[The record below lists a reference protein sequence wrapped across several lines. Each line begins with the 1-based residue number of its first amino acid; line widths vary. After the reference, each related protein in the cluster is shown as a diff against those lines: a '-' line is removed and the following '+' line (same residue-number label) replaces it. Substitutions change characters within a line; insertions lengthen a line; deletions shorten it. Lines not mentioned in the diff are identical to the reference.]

1 MKVAG
6 SSHLAVCIAAAIASM
21 TSGALHA
28 QTDAPATSQQN
39 QASTSSGNQDNS
51 KKSATPA
58 IKNLTEVV
66 VTAQKRTEN
75 IESAPVSVSVVSADT
90 LTDRNMTDI
99 SDINNVVPSVNIN
112 DTMNGRTPLSIRGIA
127 TVSNEASVGIES
139 GVAMMIDGVPIP
151 SDSVAGNDLEDADR
165 VEVLTGPQSTLGGRT
180 ASSGVI
186 NVVTHQ
192 PSDTVTGSINTTIT
206 NDNEKRVQGFISG
219 PINNVL
225 DYSFSG
231 WGGHTDFPIFDT
243 ANGKATRT
251 SKLGGRFKLRYKPTE
266 NFDATLALRASKQNT
281 WGSNWVYSYI
291 TPGAHLFPYV
301 DGVGVTQAQSFPGI
315 TIGPDNRDYD
325 TPPDLTSD
333 ARDRQATLT
342 LNYRFANGTTLT
354 SLTDFQSEKLTNVQ
368 PNFLT
373 ATYFWNDILGLPAG
387 TPSPPAFNDEQTVHL
402 DIRQS
407 TQEFKL
413 LSPDDGN
420 FSYIAGAFF
429 SRTAIDGTT
438 TRDWV
443 ANYYLATAMPVTSTY
458 DVYGRG
464 TWKFN
469 PDTSLI
475 VGLRYNRDVLKYTI
489 DQTAY
494 GDYGAFTSQGSND
507 SSSLVG
513 DLTLQQ
519 KLSDSSM
526 LYATYSRGY
535 KPKAYNTAQE
545 LSSDAPLTPVQQ
557 ERINSFEV
565 GSKGAY
571 FDKRLVVNASLYY
584 TKYANYQVQEYA
596 ATSYGPILQLSNAG
610 GARTEGAELTTQ
622 WNITPMTRLDFNA
635 AYTNAIF
642 TSYKNATCYP
652 TQTQAEG
659 CYTVDV
665 SGTPEEEQNV
675 SGDTMPLAP
684 KFKSTLG
691 LQHLFTLSENYSLT
705 LAGNYSYRTKQQFLP
720 DQNPETVMHA
730 FGLTNLSATITKQ
743 ADSADFSLTFFVN
756 NVFNKVYYT
765 DMEDWWAGLWAVPTS
780 SGFNAANAVIVQ
792 RARDSERYMGMR
804 FSVDF

>member
-6 SSHLAVCIAAAIASM
+6 SSSLAVCIAAAIASM
-21 TSGALHA
+21 SSSALHA
-28 QTDAPATSQQN
+28 QTNAPTTSQQS
-39 QASTSSGNQDNS
+39 QTSTSPTSQNNA
-51 KKSATPA
+51 KKSTTPA
-58 IKNLTEVV
+58 IKNLSEVE

-75 IESAPVSVSVVSADT
+75 IENAPVSVSVVSADT
-90 LTDRNMTDI
+90 LTDRNVTDI

-112 DTMNGRTPLSIRGIA
+112 DTMNGRTPLSIRGIS
-127 TVSNEASVGIES
+127 TVSNEAAVGIES
-139 GVAMMIDGVPIP
+139 GVAMMIDGVPVP
-151 SDSVAGNDLEDADR
+151 SDSIAGNDLEDADR

-180 ASSGVI
+180 ASAGVI

-192 PSDTVTGSINTTIT
+192 PTDITTGSISTTIT
-206 NDNEKRVQGFISG
+206 NDNEKRVQGYISG
-219 PINNVL
+219 PINKVL

-231 WGGHTDFPIFDT
+231 WGGHTDYPIFDT

-251 SKLGGRFKLRYKPTE
+251 SKLGGRFKLHYKPTE

-301 DGVGVTQAQSFPGI
+301 NGVGVTQAESFPGI
-315 TIGPDNRDYD
+315 TLGPDNRDYD
-325 TPPDLTSD
+325 TPPQLSSE

-342 LNYRFANGTTLT
+342 LNYKFADGTTLT
-354 SLTDFQSEKLTNVQ
+354 SLSDFQSEKLTNVQ

-387 TPSPPAFNDEQTVHL
+387 TPSPPAFDDEQTVHL

-413 LSPDDGN
+413 VSPEDDQ

-429 SRTAIDGTT
+429 SRTAIDGSTL
-438 TRDWV
+438 RNWV
-443 ANYYLATAMPVTSTY
+443 ANYYIATAMPVTSTY
-458 DVYGRG
+458 DLYGRG

-469 PDTSLI
+469 QDTSLI
-475 VGLRYNRDVLKYTI
+475 VGLRYNRDALKYTI

-494 GDYGAFTSQGSND
+494 GDYGAFTSQASND
-507 SSSLVG
+507 SSAVVG

-545 LSSDAPLTPVQQ
+545 LSSDAPLTPVEQ

-571 FDKRLVVNASLYY
+571 FDKKLVVNASLYY
-584 TKYANYQVQEYA
+584 TKYGNYQVQEYA
-596 ATSYGPILQLSNAG
+596 ATSYGPLLLLNNAG

-622 WNITPMTRLDFNA
+622 FNITPMTRLDFNA

-642 TSYKNATCYP
+642 TSYKDATCYS
-652 TQTQAEG
+652 TETVAEG
-659 CYTVDV
+659 CRTVDV
-665 SGTPEEEQNV
+665 GGTDEQEQNV
-675 SGDTMPLAP
+675 SGDTMPLSP
-684 KFKSTLG
+684 KFKAMLG
-691 LQHLFTLSENYSLT
+691 LQHRIMLPEDYALT
-705 LAGNYSYRTKQQFLP
+705 LAGDYSYRTKQQFLP

-730 FGLTNLSATITKQ
+730 FGLMNLSATITKQ
-743 ADSADFSLTFFVN
+743 ADMADFSLTFFVN
-756 NVFNKVYYT
+756 NVFNKTYYT
-765 DMEDWWAGLWAVPTS
+765 DMEDWWSGLWAVPTG
-780 SGFNAANAVIVQ
+780 SGYNAANAIIVQ
-792 RARDSERYMGMR
+792 RARDSERYAGVR
-804 FSVDF
+804 FTVDF